1 MSKVTVLVAAYNAE
15 QYIARCLDSLRAQS
29 HRDWQAVCVD
39 DASSDGTLAILKDY
53 AATDSRIEVV
63 AMNKNGGQAKARN
76 LALERAQGEYVCM
89 LDSDD
94 WFAPDAL
101 ERACDVLDK
110 HPSTDTVLFQVDEV
124 YDDHVR
130 RYPMPAFEVM
140 SGQQAF
146 EASLTWAVHG
156 LYMIRANIHKRFPYD
171 DSSKAYSDD
180 NTTRVHYLNSREV
193 RQCGGVYHYR
203 QHPASV
209 THRVSVRRFDYL
221 RANESMKRQMEE
233 AHVEQRLMDV
243 YERVRWLNLVDTY
256 LFYYKY
262 RDALSATDRQYGLG
276 EMRRVWGDIECSRL
290 PLKLRW
296 KLGYMPLRPF
306 WQLFR
311 LQEEVYFTLRRWMK
325 RG

>member
-39 DASSDGTLAILKDY
+39 DASTDGTLAILKDY

-101 ERACDVLDK
+101 ERACDVLDTY
-110 HPSTDTVLFQVDEV
+110 PSTDTVLFQVDEV

-156 LYMIRANIHKRFPYD
+156 LYMIRADIHKRFPYD

-203 QHPASV
+203 QHAASV

-233 AHVEQRLMDV
+233 AHVEKRLMDV

-276 EMRRVWGDIECSRL
+276 EMRRVWEDIECSRL